1 MTRLAGRNAMLGQAV
16 GFAFL
21 AALSP
26 TALLVAAAFLASES
40 PRRTVLAFLFGALL
54 ITVLAGVAAF
64 FLLRAGGLAQPLER
78 EPRYGVR
85 VGLGVLALAAG
96 LVLAWRKPRQ
106 RRPDA
111 RPGLVGRLIARPA
124 PGTAFAVG
132 LLVFAPS
139 ITYIAAVQVLAT
151 ADAAT
156 ALVLVA
162 AALVVTIVV
171 MLAWVP
177 LVLYLATPDGT
188 TRGLAAVNGWLRAH
202 GHTVLVAAAGIAGVV
217 LIASGTMGL
226 AG

>member
-1 MTRLAGRNAMLGQAV
+1 MLGQAV

-26 TALLVAAAFLASES
+26 TALLVAAAFLGSES

-64 FLLRAGGLAQPLER
+64 FALRAGGLAHQPER

-85 VGLGVLALAAG
+85 IGLGVLALAAC
-96 LVLAWRKPRQ
+96 VLLTRRKPTLP
-106 RRPDA
+106 RPDA
-111 RPGLVGRLIARPA
+111 KPGLVGRLIARPA

-139 ITYIAAVQVLAT
+139 ITYIAAVQALAT
-151 ADAAT
+151 ADSAT
-156 ALVLVA
+156 PVVVLG
-162 AALVVTIVV
+162 AALVVSIVV
-171 MLAWVP
+171 MLAWLP
-177 LVLYLATPDGT
+177 LLLYLAAPDGT

-202 GHTVLVAAAGIAGVV
+202 GHAVLVTATAVAGVV
-217 LIASGTMGL
+217 LVANGAIGL
-226 AG
+226 AA

>member
-1 MTRLAGRNAMLGQAV
+1 MIGQAL

-26 TALLVAAAFLASES
+26 TALLVAATFLASEN
-40 PRRTVLAFLFGALL
+40 PRKTVLAYLFGALL

-64 FLLRAGGLAQPLER
+64 FALRAGGLAQPLER

-85 VGLGVLALAAG
+85 LGLGVVALAAG
-96 LVLAWRKPRQ
+96 LLLARRKPRPA
-106 RRPDA
+106 RPQA
-111 RPGLVGRLIARPA
+111 APGLVGKLVARPA

-151 ADAAT
+151 ANEAT
-156 ALVLVA
+156 ALVVLV
-162 AALVVTIVV
+162 AALVVTIVI
-171 MLAWVP
+171 MLAWLP
-177 LVLYLATPDGT
+177 LLLYLAAPDGT

-202 GHTVLVAAAGIAGVV
+202 GHGLLVAATAAAGVV
-217 LIASGTMGL
+217 LVADGAIGL
-226 AG
+226 VS